1 MYQRKRALIPLL
13 VAAALTLAACTNT
26 PSADPTTTTAA
37 STGTPSSAEVSS
49 SSPST
54 ESAPTSS
61 SAEPTT
67 SSSAEPTTS
76 STATS
81 STSKTTPPTTTK
93 TPPKSSTVTKPT
105 PAAEQRFPVQV
116 VKGFPGE
123 YLPYAKDAEKVYRGM
138 MDTWDRALH
147 NPKADDWPKIM
158 TKYMA
163 GGAYQTWRKGF
174 QPMLDYNVS
183 MIGYTEA
190 KAKVTSFGQ
199 EEVGTKLLVVG
210 IRACIDSA
218 GTQVI
223 DGDTG
228 KPIDKSASGPHL
240 WVIGVKKGPSGWRV
254 YDLIQQT
261 TKGKAIPCDKD

>member
-1 MYQRKRALIPLL
+1 MYQRKRTLIPLL

-26 PSADPTTTTAA
+26 PSADPTATAGR
-37 STGTPSSAEVSS
+37 TGTSSPAEVSS
-49 SSPST
+49 STPST
-54 ESAPTSS
+54 ESAPPSS
-61 SAEPTT
+61 TAEPTT
-67 SSSAEPTTS
+67 SPKAASSPP
-76 STATS
+76 
-81 STSKTTPPTTTK
+81 KTTPPTTTK
-93 TPPKSSTVTKPT
+93 IPTKSSTVTKPT
-105 PAAEQRFPVQV
+105 PPPAEQRFPVEI

-123 YLPYAKDAEKVYRGM
+123 YLPYAKDAETIYRGM

-147 NPKADDWPKIM
+147 NPKSDDWPKIM
-158 TKYMA
+158 QKYMA
-163 GGAYQTWRKGF
+163 AGAYQTWRKGF

-190 KAKVTSFGQ
+190 KAKVTTFGQ

-218 GTQVI
+218 GTQII

-228 KPIDKSASGPHL
+228 KPIDDSGADRSL